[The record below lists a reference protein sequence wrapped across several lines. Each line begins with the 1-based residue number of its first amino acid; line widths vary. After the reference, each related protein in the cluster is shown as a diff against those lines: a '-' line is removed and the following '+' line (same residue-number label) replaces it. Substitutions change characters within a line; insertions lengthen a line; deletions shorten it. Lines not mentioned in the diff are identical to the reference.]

1 VRRRGGIGAILD
13 GFLIATYQV
22 KDRPKGRDD
31 HHSRCDN
38 ILEEVKP
45 SGTTVRQ
52 YNNMGQE
59 MRMTTRI
66 PQQGSGA

>member
-1 VRRRGGIGAILD
+1 MAILD

-22 KDRPKGRDD
+22 KDCPKGRDD
-31 HHSRCDN
+31 HHNRCDN
-38 ILEEVKP
+38 ILEEAKP
-45 SGTTVRQ
+45 RGTTVRQ

-66 PQQGSGA
+66 KTDRSRA

>member
-1 VRRRGGIGAILD
+1 MAILD

-22 KDRPKGRDD
+22 KERPKGRDD
-31 HHSRCDN
+31 HHNRYGI
-38 ILEEVKP
+38 ILEEGKP
-45 SGTTVRQ
+45 RGTTVRQ

-66 PQQGSGA
+66 QNDRSRA